1 MHAFS
6 PTSFK
11 THRSTV
17 RGKVEL
23 AYNREGIGGVP
34 LLMIHGWP
42 GGKRLFWRNIEALA
56 QAGFEVIVPDQRG
69 FGESPVVRGESLT
82 VQEAAHDL
90 HALMTLL
97 GHKSCI
103 VVAGD
108 QGSGVGI
115 QLSQLFPGFVKRFV
129 TFNGFAPALPALYT
143 SHGVPGS
150 QFEEIMKVSDH
161 LALHGLQADQL
172 AASLPDDAARLAYV
186 KSFYRGHVW
195 KEGEPVRNLAGP
207 NGFTDAEASFHA
219 EQISSAESF
228 RASLNIYEGFMNP
241 RPDAEPFL
249 IDRPIEVETLVLW
262 GTFDE
267 IVGIEYPRQMTLACN
282 KLVGPYF
289 VEAGHFVQWEA
300 ATILNNTIA
309 AFNRD
314 LIRSH

>member
-1 MHAFS
+1 MQSVS

-11 THRSTV
+11 THRTTV

-42 GGKRLFWRNIEALA
+42 GGKRLFWRNIEELA

-69 FGESPVVRGESLT
+69 FGETPVVRGESLT
-82 VQEAAHDL
+82 VQESARDM
-90 HALMTLL
+90 HALMTTL
-97 GHKSCI
+97 GHTSCLI
-103 VVAGD
+103 AAGD

-115 QLSQLFPGFVKRFV
+115 QLSHLFPGFVKRFV
-129 TFNGFAPALPALYT
+129 TFNGFAPVLPALYT
-143 SHGVPGS
+143 SHGVPAS
-150 QFEEIMKVSDH
+150 QFEQIMKVSDH
-161 LALHGLQADQL
+161 LALHGLQADRL
-172 AASLPDDAARLAYV
+172 AASLQDDAARLAYV
-186 KSFYRGHVW
+186 KSFFLGHTW
-195 KEGEPVRNLAGP
+195 REGDQVRNLAGP
-207 NGFTDAEASFHA
+207 NGFTDAEATFQA

-241 RPDAEPFL
+241 RPGAEPFQ

-262 GTFDE
+262 GTLDE
-267 IVGIEYPRQMTLACN
+267 IVGIEYPRQMQLGCN

-300 ATILNNTIA
+300 ASILNKTIV

-314 LIRSH
+314 LIAMH